1 MHILYGS
8 KTGLA
13 LFVIC
18 LAAVIAAPA
27 QTFTTLDTGIS
38 SSAPLVQGIDGNLY
52 GSNAQSGSTI
62 FKITPNGTLSTVHSF
77 SNEAGGESPTG
88 LALGLNGH
96 LYGTT
101 EFGGQSSTC
110 PTPRMGCGTVF
121 GFNANGTISTL
132 HSFSGADG
140 KYPVGGLTLGSDGNF
155 YGTTKGIIVRGT
167 SYGNV
172 FKITPTGVFTVL
184 HAFSNTDGAN
194 PAGPLV
200 LGTNGNLY
208 GTTTAGGTNGG
219 GTVFMITTGGTLT
232 TLHNF
237 NPSSADGDGSSPVG
251 ALVQA
256 ADGNFYGTALL
267 GGPTCNG
274 DVVDL
279 GTIFLIS
286 PGGRTFQT
294 VYDFCTAGG
303 QGSNPDTGLVLGADG
318 NFYGGASGILLS
330 SPVENATLFE
340 ITPKGVLT
348 TLYNFSYSTNLT
360 LMQATNGTFYGTA
373 TGSSNGIDPPTI
385 FSLSTGLVAFVTAVP
400 PSRGIGARVIIL
412 GQGLTGA
419 TAVTFNG
426 VTAAFTVNSDTEI
439 TTSVPAGAKTGSV
452 QVTTPTGTLST
463 KVAFAVN

>member
-1 MHILYGS
+1 MDS
-8 KTGLA
+8 VREWKALA
-13 LFVIC
+13 LFVLC
-18 LAAVIAAPA
+18 VAVIAAPA
-27 QTFTTLDTGIS
+27 QTFTTLDTGTS
-38 SSAPLVQGIDGNLY
+38 SSAPLVQGVDGNLY
-52 GSNAQSGSTI
+52 GSYLQGDTI
-62 FKITPNGTLSTVHSF
+62 FKITPGGTLSTVHTF
-77 SNEAGGESPTG
+77 ANEAGGQRPTG
-88 LALGLNGH
+88 LALGVNGH

-110 PTPRMGCGTVF
+110 PTPNMGCGTVF

-140 KYPVGGLTLGSDGNF
+140 MYPVGGLTLGSDGNF

-194 PAGPLV
+194 PVAPLV

-208 GTTTAGGTNGG
+208 GTTTAGGTNTG

-237 NPSSADGDGSSPVG
+237 NSGAGGDGASPVG

-256 ADGNFYGTALL
+256 ADGNFYGTALY

-274 DVVDL
+274 DVANL

-294 VYDFCTAGG
+294 LYDFCTAGG
-303 QGSNPDTGLVLGADG
+303 ASNPDTELVLGADG
-318 NFYGGASGILLS
+318 NFYGGTSGVFLGFTGGDAI
-330 SPVENATLFE
+330 LFE
-340 ITPKGVLT
+340 ITPEGALT
-348 TLYNFSYSTNLT
+348 SLYSFGYSTADLT
-360 LMQATNGTFYGTA
+360 VMQATNGTFYGTT
-373 TGSSNGIDPPTI
+373 TGSDPYQTFPAQV
-385 FSLSTGLVAFVTAVP
+385 FSLSTGLGAFVTAVP
-400 PSRGIGARVIIL
+400 PARGIGARVIIL

-419 TAVTFNG
+419 TSVTFNG

-439 TTSVPAGAKTGSV
+439 TTSVPSGATTGSV
-452 QVTTPTGTLST
+452 QVTIPTGTLST